1 MGFPRGMRRDRVAL
15 ERRRLQAARL
25 LEQGL
30 TEAEVAR
37 RLGVHRQSVNRW
49 AKALKVEG
57 RAGLHR
63 APRAGRPPKLNEA
76 EMAQLEQCL
85 KQGPEQFGYLSGLW
99 TLARV
104 AKLIEQQH
112 GVRYDASQVWRILR
126 KLNWSCQR
134 PTGRARERDEQAI
147 QQWKKVRWPQL
158 KKKALREGRTVLFID
173 ESGLSERPHRVR
185 TWAPRGQT
193 PVLVG
198 SRTGARAVGGGLP
211 RTLFRLGSGFTVPP
225 WPRFQ
230 FPPRQTEQADFPHS
244 AFLSASP

>member
-1 MGFPRGMRRDRVAL
+1 MGFPGGMRRDRVAL

-63 APRAGRPPKLNEA
+63 AQRAGRPPKLNEV
-76 EMAQLEQCL
+76 EVAQLEQCL

-112 GVRYDASQVWRILR
+112 GVRYDSSQVWRILR

-134 PTGRARERDEQAI
+134 PTGRARGRDEQAI

-158 KKKALREGRTVLFID
+158 KKKR
-173 ESGLSERPHRVR
+173 S
-185 TWAPRGQT
+185 
-193 PVLVG
+193 
-198 SRTGARAVGGGLP
+198 ARAA
-211 RTLFRLGSGFTVPP
+211 RSSSSTK
-225 WPRFQ
+225 
-230 FPPRQTEQADFPHS
+230 AD
-244 AFLSASP
+244 

>member
-25 LEQGL
+25 LEQGI

-57 RAGLHR
+57 RGGLRR
-63 APRAGRPPKLNEA
+63 APRAGRPPKLSEA

-99 TLARV
+99 TLTRV
-104 AKLIEQQH
+104 GKLIEQQH

-134 PTGRARERDEQAI
+134 PTGRARERDEDAI
-147 QQWKKVRWPQL
+147 QYWKKVPWPRL
-158 KKKALREGRTVLFID
+158 KKKR
-173 ESGLSERPHRVR
+173 S
-185 TWAPRGQT
+185 
-193 PVLVG
+193 
-198 SRTGARAVGGGLP
+198 ARAAP
-211 RTLFRLGSGFTVPP
+211 SSSSAK
-225 WPRFQ
+225 
-230 FPPRQTEQADFPHS
+230 AD
-244 AFLSASP
+244 